1 MDSPNIYET
10 FGLRLSALRRER
22 GLSQQALADALSVTR
37 QAVSNWERGQTTPDL
52 GTMEALCRVLEVDW
66 NRLCGGGESPAP
78 RRSRLPAVL
87 PAAGAAL
94 LVLAAVL
101 VPRSAP
107 PAEEPSNPWP
117 GYQGQ
122 VLRSHLTAAVEPGPY
137 GLRKRA
143 ARELAELLEALE
155 AEGPVPLTAE
165 LRQAADLAGEACAFR
180 FLPAYEDGV
189 FGDRDAVLTWLYRGL
204 SQGGAFTPEQAD
216 RWLAAWFG
224 PAARW
229 THGSTEHYT
238 LKDGRYLPESV
249 CGGTCVYTLES
260 LERRKDGSFRACL
273 SLSETGGT
281 GEELPERT
289 LSLALTAEEGQLQFF
304 SVVWEDA
311 GL

>member
-1 MDSPNIYET
+1 MDTPSIYEA

-66 NRLCGGGESPAP
+66 NRLCGGTASPAP
-78 RRSRLPAVL
+78 RRSRLSAVL

-107 PAEEPSNPWP
+107 PAEEPSNPWT

-122 VLRSHLTAAVEPGPY
+122 VLRSHLTTVVEPGPY

-143 ARELAELLEALE
+143 VRELAELLESLE

-189 FGDRDAVLTWLYRGL
+189 FEDRDAALTWLYRGL
-204 SQGGAFTPEQAD
+204 SQGGAFTAEQAD
-216 RWLAAWFG
+216 QWLTAWFG
-224 PAARW
+224 PAVRW

-238 LKDGRYLPESV
+238 LEDGRYLPESV

-260 LERRKDGSFRACL
+260 LERRKDGSFLARL
-273 SLSETGGT
+273 SLSETDGT

-289 LSLALTAEEGQLQFF
+289 LTLALTAEEGQLRF
-304 SVVWEDA
+304 SAVSWE
-311 GL
+311 